1 MTRCGN
7 TLKRYQHVIPRL
19 SGDAAAIPTPHL
31 DRIGQALKA
40 NYFDRER
47 RTEGGN
53 PTLGLI
59 LCTDK
64 NDAVVKY
71 LLGPDQSKKIFT
83 SRYKLHLPAEAEL
96 ATELK
101 REIRALS

>member
-1 MTRCGN
+1 MQICGN
-7 TLKRYQHVIPRL
+7 YPDL
-19 SGDAAAIPTPHL
+19 
-31 DRIGQALKA
+31 
-40 NYFDRER
+40 ER
-47 RTEGGN
+47 RTGGDN

-71 LLGPDQSKKIFT
+71 LLGPDLSKKIFT
-83 SRYKLHLPAEAEL
+83 SRYKLHLTAGAEL

-101 REIRALS
+101 REIKELR